1 MKRKD
6 LDAAKS
12 QTIQELEK
20 RIVEKQKSLAQIVRE
35 RYTKQSKNVREAGRI
50 RLEIAQLKTIVRQ
63 KELLA

>member
-6 LDAAKS
+6 LDSATL

-20 RIVEKQKSLAQIVRE
+20 RIAEKEKSLAQIVRE
-35 RYTKQSKNVREAGRI
+35 RYTKQSKNVREARLV

>member
-6 LDAAKS
+6 LDSATS

-20 RIVEKQKSLAQIVRE
+20 RIAEKEKSLAQIVRE
-35 RYTKQSKNVREAGRI
+35 RYTKQSKNVREARLV

>member
-6 LDAAKS
+6 LDSAKS

-20 RIVEKQKSLAQIVRE
+20 RIAEKEKSLAQIVRE
-35 RYTKQSKNVREAGRI
+35 RYTKQSKNVREARLI